1 MSNIQLIIE
10 ERARNIGNF
19 LVGRL
24 LPFSQKRMIGPF
36 IYIDHMGPV
45 ELATDASFDVPPHP
59 HIGLSTLTYLLEGSV
74 MHRDSIGTEQLIEPG
89 AVNWMTAGK
98 GVVHSERT
106 PAALRGKTQRMHGL
120 QIWVAL
126 PVADEAIDPYFT
138 HIAASGLP
146 AWREG
151 AVDFRLIAGEFGA
164 YKAQVPVHS
173 RLYLLELVAEQ
184 ESLVDPAERL
194 FGETGLYVLEG
205 GVEVDGEFFGPRQL
219 LVALE
224 PSLCQFKMLAGSK
237 VYLLGGDAFAE
248 QRFIDWNFVSS
259 RPEIIDAARLAWSNK
274 QFPSI
279 PGDSAAGI
287 PMPDRPKGFKWT

>member
-106 PAALRGKTQRMHGL
+106 PAALRGKPQRMHGL

-126 PVADEAIDPYFT
+126 PAVDEEITPYFT

-146 AWREG
+146 AWQEG
-151 AVDFRLIAGEFGA
+151 AVHFRLIAGEFGEF
-164 YKAQVPVHS
+164 KAGVPVHS
-173 RLYLLELVAEQ
+173 PLYLIELTAA
-184 ESLVDPAERL
+184 SDALVNPADRL
-194 FGETGLYVLEG
+194 FGETGLYILEG
-205 GVEVDGEFFGPRQL
+205 EVVIENQTFGARQL
-219 LVALE
+219 LVAME
-224 PSLCQFKMLAGSK
+224 PSLCQFEMKAGSK
-237 VYLLGGDAFAE
+237 VYLLGGEAFPE
-248 QRFIDWNFVSS
+248 QRYIDWNFVSS
-259 RPEIIDAARLAWSNK
+259 RPERIDEARLAWTNH
-274 QFPSI
+274 QFPKI
-279 PGDSAAGI
+279 VGETEAGI
-287 PMPDRPKGFKWT
+287 PMPQRPKGFKWS

>member
-45 ELATDASFDVPPHP
+45 QLSAAEAFDVPPHP

-74 MHRDSIGTEQLIEPG
+74 MHRDSIGTEQLIEAG

-106 PAALRGKTQRMHGL
+106 PAPLRGMPQNMHGL

-126 PVADEAIDPYFT
+126 PAVDEEITPYFT

-146 AWREG
+146 AWQEG
-151 AVDFRLIAGEFGA
+151 AVQFRLIAGEFGDK
-164 YKAQVPVHS
+164 KASVPVHS
-173 RLYLLELVAEQ
+173 RLYLIELTATATAVVNA
-184 ESLVDPAERL
+184 AERL

-205 GVEVDGEFFGPRQL
+205 EISVENQLFGARQL
-219 LVALE
+219 LVAME
-224 PSLCQFKMLAGSK
+224 PKLCTFEMKAGSK
-237 VYLLGGDAFAE
+237 VYLLGGEAFVE
-248 QRFIDWNFVSS
+248 QRYIDWNFVSS
-259 RPEIIDAARLAWSNK
+259 RPERIDEARLAWSNQ
-274 QFPSI
+274 QFPKI
-279 PGDSAAGI
+279 PNESGQGI
-287 PMPDRPKGFKWT
+287 PMPERPKGFKWT

>member
-45 ELATDASFDVPPHP
+45 ALAADASFDVPPHP

-74 MHRDSIGTEQLIEPG
+74 MHRDSIGTEQLIEAG
-89 AVNWMTAGK
+89 AVNWMTAGS

-106 PAALRGKTQRMHGL
+106 PDVLRGKPQHMHGL

-126 PVADEAIDPYFT
+126 PAKDEEIAPYFT
-138 HIAASGLP
+138 HIPASGLP
-146 AWREG
+146 AWQEG
-151 AVDFRLIAGEFGA
+151 DVHFRLIAGEFGDH
-164 YKAQVPVHS
+164 KAGVPVHS
-173 RLYLLELVAEQ
+173 ALYLIELTATADAMVN
-184 ESLVDPAERL
+184 PAERL

-205 GVEVDGEFFGPRQL
+205 EVVVENQLFGARQL
-219 LVALE
+219 LVAME
-224 PSLCQFKMLAGSK
+224 PNLCQFEMKAGSK
-237 VYLLGGDAFAE
+237 VYLLGGEAFPE
-248 QRFIDWNFVSS
+248 QRYIDWNFVSS
-259 RPEIIDAARLAWSNK
+259 RPERIDEARLAWSMQ
-274 QFPSI
+274 QFPKI
-279 PGDSAAGI
+279 PNESDQGI